1 MNFTLFLRS
10 LKFDCT
16 AILLAFG
23 FYCGMPLCVLFV
35 ETCMSFE
42 VFTPTFSNA
51 FVTGVPLW
59 NEWQMVYEKQCCP
72 KIFAFF
78 TSSVTLLTTLS
89 QFFFSI
95 CKNYSFIPF
104 HTPEL
109 IFKKIQ
115 LL

>member
-1 MNFTLFLRS
+1 
-10 LKFDCT
+10 
-16 AILLAFG
+16 
-23 FYCGMPLCVLFV
+23 MPLCVLFV

-59 NEWQMVYEKQCCP
+59 NGWQMVYEKQCCP

-109 IFKKIQ
+109 NFLKIQ
-115 LL
+115 LLQRLKRKKKQNKNPGHNHNPLTSPKK

>member
-1 MNFTLFLRS
+1 
-10 LKFDCT
+10 
-16 AILLAFG
+16 
-23 FYCGMPLCVLFV
+23 MPLCVLFV

-109 IFKKIQ
+109 IFKKNTITLTFEAKNKTKTQ
-115 LL
+115 GITITH